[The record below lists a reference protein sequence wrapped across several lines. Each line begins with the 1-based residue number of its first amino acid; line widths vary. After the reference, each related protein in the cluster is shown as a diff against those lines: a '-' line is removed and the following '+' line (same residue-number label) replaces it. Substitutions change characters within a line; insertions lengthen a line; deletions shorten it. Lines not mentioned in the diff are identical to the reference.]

1 MSSLE
6 KKNVEFKYLP
16 LKKLKVWS
24 RVNVRKTDAYVGIED
39 LTDNVKEIGIQLP
52 LIVVKSGKNYR
63 IVSGQRRYI
72 AAGKAKLKEVPC
84 IIRKDLDDPVKAT
97 IFSFSENVYRQ
108 DMTEEDKSNAAYT
121 LLQKLKSEEEVA
133 ARLGVTVHTIKKY
146 LAFRSVPDK
155 IKKLVNSHKVSSET
169 AREINKQF
177 GYDEEFAYELAKSYA
192 NRKKGEKSDFY
203 SAIKSSKK
211 TDTLKDIESTYKKIK
226 SSDAYT
232 IRLPLTSSHLVKKIA
247 TQNHSTAAVIIVQL
261 VERSLELFKKGK
273 MRF

>member
-1 MSSLE
+1 MSALE

-24 RVNVRKTDAYVGIED
+24 SVNVRKTDAYVGIED
-39 LTDNVKEIGIQLP
+39 LTDNIKEIGIQLP
-52 LIVVKSGKNYR
+52 LIVVKAGKNYR

-108 DMTEEDKSNAAYT
+108 DMTEEDKANAAYT

-133 ARLGVTVHTIKKY
+133 TRLGVTVPTVKKY

-155 IKKLVNSHKVSSET
+155 IKKMVNSHKVSAET
-169 AREINKQF
+169 AREIHKQF
-177 GYDEEFAYELAKSYA
+177 GDDEEFAYELAKSYA

-232 IRLPLTSSHLVKKIA
+232 IRLPLASSNLVKKIA
-247 TQNHSTAAVIIVQL
+247 AQNHSTIAVVIVQL